1 MRRDTAL
8 ALKFLVVIKDGH
20 YYAISFY
27 DYKDTNFNLSA
38 KLQFREFHTTEDG
51 DIDASVEA
59 NWVTITSVNATAIT
73 FTVDENPDTDER
85 STAIT
90 VTYTYDGGK
99 TIDARI
105 EITQE
110 ARIPDPEMTIS
121 EPEVHVSADGGESK
135 VAVVIT
141 NPAQD
146 GSINATTDA
155 SWITITSVNETSVA
169 FTTSENTETS
179 ERNATITVTYTYGGG
194 KTIDAGITVTQ
205 EAAQS
210 SSQYDYDYIL
220 VAYSG
225 YKAGSN
231 FYATFADKEY
241 TSVGEP
247 NTTYYK
253 LDLYSDNSTNS
264 DLTAGTYTLSE
275 STGAPMTF
283 SKKYS
288 NGASYNEYR
297 DYAWNVKFAE
307 GTINISYEGD
317 NMIMEGFM
325 TDESGKTH
333 HILYNGVS
341 LNGRPV
347 KSKKTAV
354 TACLQ

>member
-1 MRRDTAL
+1 
-8 ALKFLVVIKDGH
+8 
-20 YYAISFY
+20 
-27 DYKDTNFNLSA
+27 
-38 KLQFREFHTTEDG
+38 
-51 DIDASVEA
+51 
-59 NWVTITSVNATAIT
+59 
-73 FTVDENPDTDER
+73 
-85 STAIT
+85 
-90 VTYTYDGGK
+90 
-99 TIDARI
+99 
-105 EITQE
+105 
-110 ARIPDPEMTIS
+110 MTIS

-264 DLTAGTYTLSE
+264 DFTAGTYTLSE

-307 GTINISYEGD
+307 GTIYTTNWIERLQKDFRRVTRMRGAMP
-317 NMIMEGFM
+317 NE
-325 TDESGKTH
+325 ESVILLMGKTAMDK
-333 HILYNGVS
+333 
-341 LNGRPV
+341 
-347 KSKKTAV
+347 KSYLRQVPRIDLDKV
-354 TACLQ
+354 LFPDE

>member
-1 MRRDTAL
+1 MLQVVIPQQMRRDTAL

-179 ERNATITVTYTYGGG
+179 ERNATITVTYTYGG

-288 NGASYNEYR
+288 NGAS
-297 DYAWNVKFAE
+297 D
-307 GTINISYEGD
+307 T
-317 NMIMEGFM
+317 
-325 TDESGKTH
+325 
-333 HILYNGVS
+333 VS
-341 LNGRPV
+341 
-347 KSKKTAV
+347 KSV
-354 TACLQ
+354 SEIE